1 MAASEDDLDV
11 LAGEYVLGV
20 LAAEERAAVERRLA
34 DHPELAQRIA
44 AWHERLAPLAADL
57 PEVTPRPQVWQQVRR
72 SLTALSPKQGTPWR
86 SRLGL
91 WRAWAG
97 LATTAALG
105 LLLAVLL
112 LPRPAPQLVAVLSD
126 RAAGQSGSCVR
137 RPRPADCSPGRWR
150 AAPATRVPELW
161 LLPAA
166 GRRRSRWG
174 SSTPRQ
180 ATVAPW
186 RRDSPRCSRP
196 ARPGGQPRAARRLAH
211 RCSDRPGRLHRH
223 ARGRAALAAFVHG
236 RVSFAWLQ
244 PWRRGI
250 RSSDGSGTFS
260 SCSPRATEVE
270 SLMPTIWTGSS
281 RHAWPP

>member
-1 MAASEDDLDV
+1 MATSDDDLDV

-72 SLTALSPKQGTPWR
+72 SLTALSPKQSTPWR

-126 RAAGQSGSCVR
+126 LGGRPIWVVRASSEASR
-137 RPRPADCSPGRWR
+137 LLARPLAE
-150 AAPATRVPELW
+150 AAPATTVPELW
-161 LLPAA
+161 LIPTAGSAPISLGLLDPAA
-166 GRRRSRWG
+166 SNRSALASDSLRLLAPG
-174 SSTPRQ
+174 
-180 ATVAPW
+180 ATLAVSLEP
-186 RRDSPRCSRP
+186 
-196 ARPGGQPRAARRLAH
+196 PGGSPTGA
-211 RCSDRPGRLHRH
+211 PTGP
-223 ARGRAALAAFVHG
+223 V
-236 RVSFAWLQ
+236 VS
-244 PWRRGI
+244 
-250 RSSDGSGTFS
+250 
-260 SCSPRATEVE
+260 
-270 SLMPTIWTGSS
+270 TGVLVPEP
-281 RHAWPP
+281 H